1 MAQSGMTHCQK
12 NLCVVIFGQQEIEPS
27 CCPNRNHD
35 LTMIEADPN
44 YVYSP
49 ASGKLILSPEAKK
62 ERARLRAAQWR
73 AKLKAEDPEAW
84 AEAKRKIRE
93 WHKANKERVREIN
106 RKSSLKPSCRAKK
119 KAYRTKMRDKF
130 KAYQKSYLERHP
142 ERRKASMDRYNKT
155 PKARVAAAV
164 RSRLRRALVSKT
176 EPSRACL
183 GCTPEFFKKYLE
195 SQFLPGMTWDNF
207 GKWHMDHIVPL
218 SAFDLTDSNEM
229 RVACNWTNIRPLWAK
244 ANLRKSSKL
253 THPQMS
259 LPLIAQ

>member
-1 MAQSGMTHCQK
+1 MTYCQK
-12 NLCVVIFGQQEIEPS
+12 TLRVVIFGQQEIEPS

-49 ASGKLILSPEAKK
+49 ASGKMILSPEAKR

-73 AKLKAEDPEAW
+73 ARLKAEDPEAW
-84 AEAKRKIRE
+84 AEAKRKISE
-93 WHKANKERVREIN
+93 WRKANKERVRELC

-130 KAYQKSYLERHP
+130 KAYQKAYLERHP
-142 ERRKASMDRYNKT
+142 ERRKASAARYNQT
-155 PKARVAAAV
+155 PKARMAAAI
-164 RSRLRRALVSKT
+164 RSRIGHALRSKT
-176 EPSRACL
+176 QSTRAYL
-183 GCTPEFFKKYLE
+183 GCTPEFFKKHIE
-195 SQFLPGMTWDNF
+195 AQFVAGMTWDNF

-218 SAFDLTDSNEM
+218 SAFDLSDI
-229 RVACNWTNIRPLWAK
+229 RQVQIACNWTNIRPMWAK
-244 ANLRKSSKL
+244 ANLRKSSKV

>member
-1 MAQSGMTHCQK
+1 MAQGGMTHCQK

-49 ASGKLILSPEAKK
+49 ASGKMILSPGAKK
-62 ERARLRAAQWR
+62 ERARLRTAQWR
-73 AKLKAEDPEAW
+73 AKLKEQDPEAW

-183 GCTPEFFKKYLE
+183 GCTAEFFKKYLE

-218 SAFDLTDSNEM
+218 SAFDLTDPNQM